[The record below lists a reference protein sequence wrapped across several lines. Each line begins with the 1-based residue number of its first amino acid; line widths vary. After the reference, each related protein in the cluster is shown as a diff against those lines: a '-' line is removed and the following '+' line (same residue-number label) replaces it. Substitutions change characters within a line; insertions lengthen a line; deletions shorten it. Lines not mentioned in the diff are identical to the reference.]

1 MDTVLVA
8 LDRAERVS
16 EPVCE
21 GVREGQEVRLR
32 AGVFVAAAVVERDT
46 SGDAEAEAQG
56 EEELEECGVLL
67 TPGVKVPATDA
78 EEEWES
84 EGEGEL
90 ELELLPERVIVGVI
104 DPLPV
109 ALAELEDVA
118 LPE

>member
-67 TPGVKVPATDA
+67 TPGVKVPRRRSGSPWGRA
-78 EEEWES
+78 S
-84 EGEGEL
+84 
-90 ELELLPERVIVGVI
+90 
-104 DPLPV
+104 
-109 ALAELEDVA
+109 
-118 LPE
+118 